1 MSISLFLEQVLN
13 GLQFGVMLFL
23 MSAGLTLVFGVMGL
37 INLAHGSLYMIG
49 AFAAAAIASWTG
61 SFWLGLVASLMA
73 AAIAGVIVEIVII
86 RRLYKRDHL
95 DQVLATF
102 ALILLFSEAMRWIF
116 GAFPLFLDV
125 PEILSGT
132 LSLPLGIEYSKYRMM
147 IIVVGILIAVGLFS
161 LISKTRLGVRIR
173 AGESDREMIAALGVD
188 ISKLYTLV
196 FALGAALAG
205 LAGAMVGAI
214 QSVEVGMGE
223 PVLILAFV
231 VIVIGGIG
239 SIKGALVGAILV
251 GLTDTLGRFL
261 LPSFFK
267 IFLNPSSASDI
278 GSALSSMMIYIL
290 MAAVLIWK
298 PSGLFGNNSK

>member
-125 PEILSGT
+125 PEILSST

-267 IFLNPSSASDI
+267 IFLNPSSATDI